1 MKILRSLLAA
11 VLLGNLAGAMAADA
25 PALYTQHCAS
35 CHGASRL
42 GGMGPALLPES
53 LERLKRKDAVAT
65 IRDGRAATQMPAFAA
80 TLSATEID
88 ALAGW
93 IYSPV
98 SPAPAWSEADIRA
111 SRVEPYPPGSL
122 PDARQG
128 AVAKADPMNLFIVV
142 EAGDHHVSV
151 LDGDRMERIHRFP
164 SRYALHGG
172 PKFTPDGRYVFFAS
186 RDGWVSKFDIWN
198 LKVVAEV
205 RAGLNARNAAVSS
218 DGRYVA
224 VANYL
229 PGNLVIFDADLKLL
243 KVIDGRNLK
252 GDASSRLS
260 AVYDAAP
267 RKSFIVGLKD
277 LPEIW
282 EVSYDPAAQPFYEG
296 YVHDYKMGEALPTP
310 GFLNARRTVLDVP
323 LDDFFF
329 TQDYTN
335 VVGASREGRG
345 QVINLDVRRAIA
357 ALDLPGMPHLGSGIS
372 WLRDGRRVVAS
383 TNLKDAQVSVIDMQ
397 SWQTVATIPTLGPG
411 FFLRSHEN
419 SPYAWVDSMMSPTA
433 RDTLQVIDK
442 QSLKVVHEVRPE
454 PGKTFAHVEF
464 DRRGSYVISSLME
477 KEGALIFLDAKTF
490 KEIKRLPAS
499 KPIGKYNL
507 HNKIQRS
514 EGTSH

>member
-11 VLLGNLAGAMAADA
+11 VLLGNLASAMAADA

-35 CHGASRL
+35 CHGAARL

-80 TLSATEID
+80 ALSATEIE

-111 SRVEPYPPGSL
+111 SRLEPYPPGSL

-128 AVAKADPMNLFIVV
+128 PVAQADPMNLFIVV

-205 RAGLNARNAAVSS
+205 RAGINARNAAVSS

-229 PGNLVIFDADLKLL
+229 PGNLVIFDADLKLQ

-329 TQDYTN
+329 TQDYAN

-345 QVINLDVRRAIA
+345 QVVNLDVRRAIA

-397 SWQTVATIPTLGPG
+397 NWQTVATIPTLGPG

-442 QSLKVVHEVRPE
+442 QSLKVVQEVRPE

-464 DRRGSYVISSLME
+464 DRRGSYVIASLME
-477 KEGALIFLDAKTF
+477 KDGALIFLDAKTF

>member
-80 TLSATEID
+80 TLSATETD

-464 DRRGSYVISSLME
+464 DRRGSYVIASLME

-507 HNKIQRS
+507 NNKIQRS

>member
-1 MKILRSLLAA
+1 
-11 VLLGNLAGAMAADA
+11 
-25 PALYTQHCAS
+25 
-35 CHGASRL
+35 
-42 GGMGPALLPES
+42 
-53 LERLKRKDAVAT
+53 
-65 IRDGRAATQMPAFAA
+65 
-80 TLSATEID
+80 
-88 ALAGW
+88 
-93 IYSPV
+93 V

-205 RAGLNARNAAVSS
+205 RAGLNTRNAAVSS

-282 EVSYDPAAQPFYEG
+282 EVSYDPAAQPFYDG
-296 YVHDYKMGEALPTP
+296 YVHDYKMGEALP
-310 GFLNARRTVLDVP
+310 
-323 LDDFFF
+323 
-329 TQDYTN
+329 
-335 VVGASREGRG
+335 
-345 QVINLDVRRAIA
+345 RRAFSTPA
-357 ALDLPGMPHLGSGIS
+357 APCSTCRSTTSSSPRTTPTWSAPAAKAAARWSTSTCAGPSPPS
-372 WLRDGRRVVAS
+372 TCPACRTWARAS
-383 TNLKDAQVSVIDMQ
+383 HGC
-397 SWQTVATIPTLGPG
+397 ATAGGWWPAPT
-411 FFLRSHEN
+411 
-419 SPYAWVDSMMSPTA
+419 
-433 RDTLQVIDK
+433 
-442 QSLKVVHEVRPE
+442 
-454 PGKTFAHVEF
+454 
-464 DRRGSYVISSLME
+464 
-477 KEGALIFLDAKTF
+477 
-490 KEIKRLPAS
+490 
-499 KPIGKYNL
+499 
-507 HNKIQRS
+507 
-514 EGTSH
+514 

>member
-11 VLLGNLAGAMAADA
+11 LLLGNLASAMAADA

-35 CHGASRL
+35 CHGAARL

-65 IRDGRAATQMPAFAA
+65 IRDGRAATQMPAFGAA
-80 TLSATEID
+80 LSAAEID

-128 AVAKADPMNLFIVV
+128 PVAQADPMNLFIVV

-310 GFLNARRTVLDVP
+310 GFLNARRTM
-323 LDDFFF
+323 LDDL
-329 TQDYTN
+329 Q
-335 VVGASREGRG
+335 R
-345 QVINLDVRRAIA
+345 LDH
-357 ALDLPGMPHLGSGIS
+357 LPGNLYNFHPGSHLKQIPEA
-372 WLRDGRRVVAS
+372 AS
-383 TNLKDAQVSVIDMQ
+383 LKLVSESINWALERSQGVTAVIENTAGQGTNLGWSFEHL
-397 SWQTVATIPTLGPG
+397 ATLIEGVEDKSRVGVCFDTCHAFAAGYD
-411 FFLRSHEN
+411 LRTPASCAAVFE
-419 SPYAWVDSMMSPTA
+419 D
-433 RDTLQVIDK
+433 
-442 QSLKVVHEVRPE
+442 
-454 PGKTFAHVEF
+454 F
-464 DRRGSYVISSLME
+464 DRIVGFGYLKGI
-477 KEGALIFLDAKTF
+477 T
-490 KEIKRLPAS
+490 AS
-499 KPIGKYNL
+499 
-507 HNKIQRS
+507 
-514 EGTSH
+514 